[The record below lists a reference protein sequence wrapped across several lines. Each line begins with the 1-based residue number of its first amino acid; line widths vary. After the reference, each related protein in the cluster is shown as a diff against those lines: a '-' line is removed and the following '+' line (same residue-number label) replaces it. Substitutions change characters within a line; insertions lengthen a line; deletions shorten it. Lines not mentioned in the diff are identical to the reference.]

1 LDSVDEA
8 RLNNPKAFEKAIKH
22 FAKRINPAMHRAHI
36 ITSRPYA
43 WRFKGDTALV
53 ERHLPFKA
61 LKQEPKQEIE
71 DASSENDDK
80 DESPV
85 KIYGLKA
92 LDVDDI
98 RFFAR
103 HHATSNVEQ
112 LIVEIQRANLMEIAS
127 RPCDLGALLSKW
139 QSDGELGGRLQSLQ
153 HMVDNRLSE
162 IDPDRKERQPLN
174 KQRARDGAR
183 RLAAAVTLSNE
194 VGILVPDIA
203 HERTGIDAE
212 TILADWENPN
222 DVRKLLERGIFNG
235 ILFGAVRFRHRD
247 TRQSRDSSKS
257 AGSSAR

>member
-1 LDSVDEA
+1 MEWVADFS
-8 RLNNPKAFEKAIKH
+8 
-22 FAKRINPAMHRAHI
+22 
-36 ITSRPYA
+36 
-43 WRFKGDTALV
+43 G
-53 ERHLPFKA
+53 
-61 LKQEPKQEIE
+61 
-71 DASSENDDK
+71 
-80 DESPV
+80 
-85 KIYGLKA
+85 
-92 LDVDDI
+92 I
-98 RFFAR
+98 R
-103 HHATSNVEQ
+103 S
-112 LIVEIQRANLMEIAS
+112 
-127 RPCDLGALLSKW
+127 
-139 QSDGELGGRLQSLQ
+139 
-153 HMVDNRLSE
+153 
-162 IDPDRKERQPLN
+162 KERQPLN